1 MLLSSGIFGYY
12 TSAMQD
18 VKPLVADH
26 PPFVVPGAY
35 NGRGMET
42 QGERLRAFLEQR
54 TGGER
59 GWVTSLARATGIERV
74 SLYAYF
80 SGRVQPDLSTISRL
94 ADAVGSR
101 PYEIVAAMTGDWPVV
116 SVHDPAVR
124 ELLRELLRE
133 PGE

>member
-1 MLLSSGIFGYY
+1 MSSGVFGYY

-35 NGRGMET
+35 NGRGMTT
-42 QGERLRAFLEQR
+42 QGERLRAFLEER
-54 TGGER
+54 TGGQR
-59 GWVTSLARATGIERV
+59 GWVTELARSTGIERV

-80 SGRVQPDLSTISRL
+80 GGRVQPDLSTITRL
-94 ADAVGSR
+94 SDAVGCR

-116 SVHDPAVR
+116 SVHDPALR
-124 ELLRELLRE
+124 EMLRELLRE